1 MTFQA
6 ILELAGKTATGIQ
19 VPDNVVEK
27 LAAGKRPPVRVSLN
41 GFVYRTT
48 VAPMGGAFWIPVA
61 REIREGAGLTAGE
74 LVNVEIALDTE
85 PRTVEVPGDFQAALD
100 ALPGLREK
108 FEKLAYTHRKEHVRA
123 IEDAKTPETRARRI
137 AKAVEM
143 LAQNLRAY

>member
-74 LVNVEIALDTE
+74 LVNVEIALDTK
-85 PRTVEVPGDFQAALD
+85 PRTVEVPADFQAALD
-100 ALPGLREK
+100 AVPGASDR
-108 FEKLAYTHRKEHVRA
+108 FAKLAYSHRKEHARA
-123 IEDAKTPETRARRI
+123 IEDAKSPETRARRI

-143 LAQNLRAY
+143 LSG

>member
-74 LVNVEIALDTE
+74 LVNVEIALDTK
-85 PRTVEVPGDFQAALD
+85 PRTVEVPADFQAALD
-100 ALPGLREK
+100 AVPGTSDR
-108 FEKLAYTHRKEHVRA
+108 FAKLAYSHRKEHVRA
-123 IEDAKTPETRARRI
+123 IEDAKSPETRARRI

-143 LAQNLRAY
+143 LSG